1 MKKILSFVLMMCVL
15 MTIPMFAFAVVSGDE
30 PLTIGTPFMITNAGQ
45 GPGGKM
51 GRLLVSRA
59 GTLTEDEDFYYV
71 DVPYAAD
78 VDARDYSAIVIVIG
92 STDKGLGA
100 TGITIDQE
108 IARVD
113 EVVARANEKG
123 VPVIA
128 VMLEKDK
135 RSDVKTNSNER
146 CIDAVCPHASWMIV
160 TADVNTDG
168 RYDAFKAENGTPLT
182 ILDSSMDFISLV
194 QQAFVKE

>member
-15 MTIPMFAFAVVSGDE
+15 MTIPMFAFAADSGDE

-135 RSDVKTNSNER
+135 RSDVKTNANER

>member
-15 MTIPMFAFAVVSGDE
+15 MTIPMFAFAAVSGDE
-30 PLTIGTPFMITNAGQ
+30 PMTIGTPFMITNAGQ

>member
-15 MTIPMFAFAVVSGDE
+15 MTIPMFAFAAVSGDE

-168 RYDAFKAENGTPLT
+168 RYDAFRAENGTPLT

>member
-15 MTIPMFAFAVVSGDE
+15 MTIPMFAFAAVSGDE

-135 RSDVKTNSNER
+135 RSDVKTNANER

-182 ILDSSMDFISLV
+182 VLDSSMDFISLV

>member
-15 MTIPMFAFAVVSGDE
+15 MTIPMFAFAAVSGDE

-160 TADVNTDG
+160 TADANTDG

>member
-1 MKKILSFVLMMCVL
+1 MKKILSLVLMMCVL
-15 MTIPMFAFAVVSGDE
+15 MTIPMFAFAAVSGDE

-135 RSDVKTNSNER
+135 RSDVKTNANER

>member
-15 MTIPMFAFAVVSGDE
+15 MTIPMFAFAAVSGDE

-123 VPVIA
+123 IPVIA

-182 ILDSSMDFISLV
+182 ILDSSMDFISPV

>member
-15 MTIPMFAFAVVSGDE
+15 MTIPMFAFAAVSGDE

-45 GPGGKM
+45 GAGGKM

-123 VPVIA
+123 IPVIA

>member
-1 MKKILSFVLMMCVL
+1 M
-15 MTIPMFAFAVVSGDE
+15 
-30 PLTIGTPFMITNAGQ
+30 
-45 GPGGKM
+45 
-51 GRLLVSRA
+51 
-59 GTLTEDEDFYYV
+59 
-71 DVPYAAD
+71 
-78 VDARDYSAIVIVIG
+78 DARDYSAIVIVIG

-160 TADVNTDG
+160 TADG

>member
-15 MTIPMFAFAVVSGDE
+15 MTIPMFAFAAVSGDE

-194 QQAFVKE
+194 QKAFVKE

>member
-15 MTIPMFAFAVVSGDE
+15 MTIPVFAFAAVSGDE

-135 RSDVKTNSNER
+135 RSDVKTNANER

>member
-1 MKKILSFVLMMCVL
+1 MKKFLSFVLMMCVL
-15 MTIPMFAFAVVSGDE
+15 MTIPMFAFAAVSGDE

>member
-15 MTIPMFAFAVVSGDE
+15 MTIPMFAFAAVSGDE

-100 TGITIDQE
+100 TGITLDQE

-182 ILDSSMDFISLV
+182 VLDSSMDFISLV

>member
-15 MTIPMFAFAVVSGDE
+15 MTIPMFAFAAVSGDE

-78 VDARDYSAIVIVIG
+78 DYSAIVIVIG

>member
-15 MTIPMFAFAVVSGDE
+15 MTIPVFAFAAVSGDE

-182 ILDSSMDFISLV
+182 VLDSSMDFISLV

>member
-1 MKKILSFVLMMCVL
+1 MSFVLMMCVL
-15 MTIPMFAFAVVSGDE
+15 MTIPMFAFAAVSGDE

-135 RSDVKTNSNER
+135 RSDVKTNANER

-182 ILDSSMDFISLV
+182 VLDSSMDFISLV

>member
-15 MTIPMFAFAVVSGDE
+15 MTIPMFAFAAVSGDE

-123 VPVIA
+123 IPVIA

-182 ILDSSMDFISLV
+182 MLDSSMDFISLV

>member
-15 MTIPMFAFAVVSGDE
+15 MTIPMFAFAAVSGDE

-100 TGITIDQE
+100 TGITI
-108 IARVD
+108 
-113 EVVARANEKG
+113 

>member
-15 MTIPMFAFAVVSGDE
+15 MTIPMFAFAAVSGDE

-128 VMLEKDK
+128 GMLEKDK

-182 ILDSSMDFISLV
+182 VLDSSMDFISLV

>member
-15 MTIPMFAFAVVSGDE
+15 MTIPMFAFAAVSGDE

-135 RSDVKTNSNER
+135 RSDGKTNSNER
-146 CIDAVCPHASWMIV
+146 CNDAVCPHASWMIV

>member
-15 MTIPMFAFAVVSGDE
+15 MTIPMFAFAAVSGDE

-45 GPGGKM
+45 GPGGTM

-135 RSDVKTNSNER
+135 RSDVKTNANER

>member
-15 MTIPMFAFAVVSGDE
+15 MTVPMFAFAAVSGDE

-123 VPVIA
+123 IPVIA

-135 RSDVKTNSNER
+135 RSDVKTNANER

>member
-1 MKKILSFVLMMCVL
+1 MLREAFV
-15 MTIPMFAFAVVSGDE
+15 
-30 PLTIGTPFMITNAGQ
+30 
-45 GPGGKM
+45 
-51 GRLLVSRA
+51 
-59 GTLTEDEDFYYV
+59 YY
-71 DVPYAAD
+71 
-78 VDARDYSAIVIVIG
+78 
-92 STDKGLGA
+92 
-100 TGITIDQE
+100 

>member
-15 MTIPMFAFAVVSGDE
+15 MTVPMFAFAAVSGDE

-135 RSDVKTNSNER
+135 RSDVKTNSTER